1 MTSYDYPKL
10 IRQSCQTL
18 TEIEGRTLVDFLV
31 QIVDPEYNA
40 ATLIFADC
48 AYAISGRIGSEI
60 LGIERV
66 EIPRTGVI
74 GREVRN
80 ERFQPYDEFLGRRIV
95 QARMIGKAW
104 NGHGFEFTFEGL
116 PNRSMIVQSIY
127 SSPKPPEA
135 EDCIRLG
142 IGHYSCGI
150 EDTI

>member
-10 IRQSCQTL
+10 IQQSCRAL
-18 TEIEGRTLVDFLV
+18 SEVEGRTLVDFLV
-31 QIVDPEYNA
+31 QVVDPEYNI

-66 EIPRTGVI
+66 EIPRAGEI
-74 GREVRN
+74 SAGVRN
-80 ERFQPYDEFLGRRIV
+80 ERFQPYDEFLGRKLI
-95 QARMIGKAW
+95 QARMVGEAW

-116 PNRSMIVQSIY
+116 PNRSMLVQSIY

-135 EDCIRLG
+135 EDCLRLG
-142 IGHYSCGI
+142 VGHYSCGI
-150 EDTI
+150 DDAV